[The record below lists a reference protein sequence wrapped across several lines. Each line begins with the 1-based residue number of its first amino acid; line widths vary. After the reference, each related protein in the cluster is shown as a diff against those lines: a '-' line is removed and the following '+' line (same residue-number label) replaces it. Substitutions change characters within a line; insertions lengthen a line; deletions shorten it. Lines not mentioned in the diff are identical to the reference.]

1 MTKIKMGAQRI
12 QRLGRDGDPGDR
24 RADQS
29 GDPRRGARDIR
40 ADREHECEEYP
51 GRGGR
56 AGISFII
63 GEGERCSAQGMYR
76 FGLEGGQHEALGF
89 QQVL

>member
-12 QRLGRDGDPGDR
+12 RRLGRDGNPGDR
-24 RADQS
+24 RADRS
-29 GDPRRGARDIR
+29 GDPRRRARDVC
-40 ADREHECEEYP
+40 ADREYGCEEYP

>member
-12 QRLGRDGDPGDR
+12 RRLGRDGDPGDR
-24 RADQS
+24 GTDRS
-29 GDPRRGARDIR
+29 GDPGRQARDIR
-40 ADREHECEEYP
+40 TDREYGCKEYP
-51 GRGGR
+51 GCGGR
-56 AGISFII
+56 AGIPFMI
-63 GEGERCSAQGMYR
+63 GEGKRCSVQGMVR